1 MLMLILPPEQ
11 RSKFKKP
18 FGKLFPG
25 INEALPEITGR
36 KIYSVG
42 DVVTHNLIKAGIVP
56 DIAVVDGNTMRQAC
70 SCMQPVSSPRIDVKN
85 PAGTI
90 TDELTEALKGAVSV
104 NPRLISVDGEEDL
117 AVIPLATVAPDSS
130 VILYG
135 QPHEGV
141 VVLVVDA
148 SAREKAEELLSLFE
162 YVSE

>member
-1 MLMLILPPEQ
+1 MLILPLEH
-11 RSKFKKP
+11 RGRFKEP
-18 FGKLFPG
+18 FGILFPG
-25 INEALPEITGR
+25 IKEALPEITGR

-56 DIAVVDGNTMRQAC
+56 DIAVIDGNTMRQPC
-70 SCMQPVSSPRIDVKN
+70 NCMQPVLSPRIDVKN

-90 TDELTEALKGAVSV
+90 TDELIEALKVSVSV
-104 NPRLISVDGEEDL
+104 NPVLVFVDGEEDL
-117 AVIPLATVAPDSS
+117 AVIPLVISAPDGS

-135 QPHEGV
+135 QPDEGV

-148 SAREKAEELLSLFE
+148 SARVKAEELLALFE